1 MNKTVYAWIFS
12 VMLLMSC
19 GTTQHILGGR
29 IKDTTPAELDAKI
42 NERRVQFTT
51 FSGKAKI
58 DVTGKDIS
66 QTMNASIDLKKDSV
80 IGISLRLLGV
90 EGARI
95 QITPDSIKILDR
107 INQEYIPRDFSFI
120 EKNFALRINFN
131 DLQNLITG
139 SPLFYDQSTLSL
151 GVSDDKYVL
160 IAQKD
165 VYKNTLW
172 MDGDF
177 EILRMFIEDLYN
189 QRTLTLGYDDYNKIQ
204 GQPFA
209 FIRTI
214 LIDAQ
219 DDFSANIEFSKVTFD
234 EPFEFSF
241 SVNPKY
247 KRVD

>member
-29 IKDTTPAELDAKI
+29 IKDTTPAELDARI